1 MILFSYNRQQQQAT
15 VTDQNGTVHAY
26 DYDKLGRQTQDRVTT
41 LGANVDDAVRR
52 IEMTYEVRGMRKHLT
67 SYDNPT
73 VGQGTVVNDV
83 QFAYN
88 DFGQLVSDY
97 QAHGGAVNTSTTP
110 KSEYT
115 YASGA
120 DNTIRPTAL
129 VYPNSRQLNY
139 SYGTAGEIDDACSR
153 VNAIEDNATSIDLA
167 AYEYLGMN
175 TFVNVDST
183 QADLRYTL
191 ESLTGSNDPDTGDIY
206 AGFDLFSRVKDVRW
220 RNTSSA
226 TDLSRIEYGYNR
238 ASNRIWRKNPTD
250 PSNQYD
256 WLYDYDAI
264 QRLKSGERGT
274 LNGSETAI
282 TSPQFAQCWSMDA
295 TGNWQKFLEDDNG
308 DQTWNLNQARTSN
321 TVNEI
326 TDITESA
333 GPSWVTP
340 AYSKTGNMTTIPQQS
355 DPTSSYT
362 ATYDAWNR
370 LVKLVEGANTV
381 QENEYDG
388 RNFRVIKKS
397 YASGVLNETRDYYF
411 SSNWQIL
418 EERIDGSST
427 PDRHFVWGTRYIDDL
442 ICRDRSDT
450 GTLDE
455 RLYACPD
462 ANWNVTALVNT
473 SGAVAERIEYDPYGN
488 TTWLSSSFVVQSS
501 SSYDWETTY
510 CSYRYEN
517 NTGLFHIRHRNYHP
531 ILGIWL
537 QRDPLGLSAGVIL
550 YAYANHNYLNKI
562 DPRGLDVI
570 VFDGPGPAGGI
581 PAPKPKPGQVCGFYV
596 WLYTGRACVD
606 EDVYEDALDAAAEV
620 LTCWWN
626 CELKTHTKITNVVSG
641 TVVSTA
647 SWSVLERLR
656 FSQKTAKEL
665 VVYGGRSDKTATSI
679 LSRFAQWLKNNQWN
693 RSGKVFRYHMRY
705 IKTDPIKSVG
715 RTCAIGVIITET
727 VIGISCA
734 YSCK

>member
-1 MILFSYNRQQQQAT
+1 MDA
-15 VTDQNGTVHAY
+15 
-26 DYDKLGRQTQDRVTT
+26 
-41 LGANVDDAVRR
+41 AVRR
-52 IEMTYEVRGMRKHLT
+52 IEMTYEVRGMREHLT
-67 SYDNPT
+67 SYDNPAI
-73 VGQGTVVNDV
+73 GQGNIVNDV
-83 QFAYN
+83 LFVYN
-88 DFGQLVSDY
+88 DFGQLTTDY
-97 QAHGGAVNTSTTP
+97 QSHEDAVNPATTP
-110 KSEYT
+110 KVQYT
-115 YASGA
+115 YADGA
-120 DNTIRPTAL
+120 ENTVRPMAL
-129 VYPNSRQLNY
+129 VYPNGRELHYDYGSTGEMNDAASRVASLIDDDGTTHLVDY
-139 SYGTAGEIDDACSR
+139 SY
-153 VNAIEDNATSIDLA
+153 
-167 AYEYLGMN
+167 LGQGSVVEQESPQPN
-175 TFVNVDST
+175 
-183 QADLRYTL
+183 LLYTL
-191 ESLTGSNDPDTGDIY
+191 VSLTSSNDPDTGDIY
-206 AGFDLFSRVKDVRW
+206 AGLDRFGRVKDLRW
-220 RNTSSA
+220 RNTDSD
-226 TDLSRIEYGYNR
+226 TDLSRVEYGYNR
-238 ASNRIWRKNPTD
+238 ASNRIWRRNPTD
-250 PSNQYD
+250 PNAHYD
-256 WLYDYDAI
+256 WLYTYDAV
-264 QRLKSGERGT
+264 QRLKFAERGT
-274 LNGSETAI
+274 LNGMGTAI
-282 TSPQFAQCWSMDA
+282 TDPQFTQCWSLDE
-295 TGNWQKFLEDDNG
+295 TGNWHKFLQDDDG
-308 DQTWNLNQARTSN
+308 DATWNLNQSRTSS
-321 TVNEI
+321 TANEI
-326 TDITESA
+326 TNISETA
-333 GPSWVTP
+333 GPNWVTP
-340 AYSKTGNMTTIPQQS
+340 AYSRAGNMTTMPQPA
-355 DPTSSYT
+355 DPTASYT

-370 LVKLVEGANTV
+370 LVKLVEGVNTV

-641 TVVSTA
+641 TGVSTA
-647 SWSVLERLR
+647 SWSVLTYFYANASEA
-656 FSQKTAKEL
+656 SH
-665 VVYGGRSDKTATSI
+665 
-679 LSRFAQWLKNNQWN
+679 KNGTIWIFKKHI
-693 RSGKVFRYHMRY
+693 R
-705 IKTDPIKSVG
+705 I
-715 RTCAIGVIITET
+715 
-727 VIGISCA
+727 
-734 YSCK
+734 